1 MDGMRGLNPSLS
13 GSAGKQTATTE
24 SPEQLLDVF
33 KAAALSVTKLY
44 KTSALAEAKA
54 RTDGYQ
60 DCLDDLLAFLDKEN
74 LGLSDGEGWRIRRW
88 ATERLDGRETAYQ
101 GTESEEEVERNEP
114 VTAPAPPADTV
125 RTSTPVPQPPSQV
138 RAESAPATLPIDEP
152 PTPHFVVPSQENFT
166 FQSSHQYPNIA
177 TLDLSDS
184 RTHDNGSTP
193 ATRSSKGRLNGSGL
207 RPGGRS
213 SNHLGRGAGNKRK
226 MDFNE
231 LFGGCL
237 GGKDPFGNGGK
248 RSRHA

>member
-1 MDGMRGLNPSLS
+1 MDAMRGIHSSTS
-13 GSAGKQTATTE
+13 GAGGKQTATTE

-60 DCLDDLLAFLDKEN
+60 ECLDDLLAFLDKEN
-74 LGLSDGEGWRIRRW
+74 IGLSDGEGWRIRRW
-88 ATERLDGRETAYQ
+88 ATERLDGREATYQ
-101 GTESEEEVERNEP
+101 GTESEEEPEKIDP
-114 VTAPAPPADTV
+114 TPAPAPAVDVV
-125 RTSTPVPQPPSQV
+125 RTSASTPQQFTQT
-138 RAESAPATLPIDEP
+138 RAESAPVTSSPADDA
-152 PTPHFVVPSQENFT
+152 PTHFIVPSQENFT

-184 RTHDNGSTP
+184 RPHDSSSTP
-193 ATRSSKGRLNGSGL
+193 RGNKSRPNGLNTRPGARSST
-207 RPGGRS
+207 
-213 SNHLGRGAGNKRK
+213 HLGRGAGNKRK

-237 GGKDPFGNGGK
+237 GGKDPFGSGSK